1 MRYASADAKPAAPVV
16 HASVSNSFFKATNQP
31 ATARCCRRSSKHLH
45 TVLAKFDFRQ
55 SRDGNMSLV
64 PLFIHLQGSG
74 LGKKHWKVPHKNE
87 ISCRWSCWQGQVG
100 SQLKCVRSQQSS
112 ATNQPS
118 FSYQS
123 APASALCTARHSGIP
138 PNHAQ
143 LHCRANGGQAVA
155 TGWSINFASA
165 LCWLSEA
172 RSMQRCLP
180 CVAEHA
186 SSWKGELGKNMSE
199 PSLLLHATSCCF
211 VSAALSIV
219 PAVSADWPAPSLG
232 I

>member
-1 MRYASADAKPAAPVV
+1 MHLLMQSQLPLLCMPLFLIPSLKPL
-16 HASVSNSFFKATNQP
+16 TNQP
-31 ATARCCRRSSKHLH
+31 PLAVVGGALSSCTRFWQSLISDRAETETCPWCLYSFTFKDLAWAKNTGRCHTRMRSHADGPAGKGKQVRSSS
-45 TVLAKFDFRQ
+45 VCEA
-55 SRDGNMSLV
+55 SN
-64 PLFIHLQGSG
+64 LQ
-74 LGKKHWKVPHKNE
+74 PP
-87 ISCRWSCWQGQVG
+87 IS
-100 SQLKCVRSQQSS
+100 
-112 ATNQPS
+112 
-118 FSYQS
+118 
-123 APASALCTARHSGIP
+123 PASALCTARHSGIP

-155 TGWSINFASA
+155 TGWSVNFASA

-232 I
+232 S